1 MGAYNG
7 TVPTFLAGEVLDADK
22 LTEVSLFMTAMTGAW
37 TAYTPTLANL
47 TLGNGTLAAS
57 YRRIGHSLELRFR
70 FTLGSTSAVG
80 TSPTFSLP
88 AGMTALNASDVCG
101 DLSLQDTGTATRR
114 GQAILSTSTTIG
126 LFNFSSTGVLQ
137 GTTALVPHTWATT
150 DIIFCNSFVIE
161 LA

>member
-47 TLGNGTLAAS
+47 TLGNGVMAAS
-57 YRRIGHSLELRFR
+57 YRRIGHTLELRFR
-70 FTLGSTSAVG
+70 FTFGTTSVMG
-80 TSPTFSLP
+80 TNPTFSLP
-88 AGMTALNASDVCG
+88 AGMSALNTSDIAG
-101 DLSLQDTGTATRR
+101 DMYFQDTGASTRR
-114 GQAILSTSTTIG
+114 GQGIIASATTIG
-126 LFNFSSTGVLQ
+126 IFNFSTTGVLQ
-137 GTTALVPHTWATT
+137 GTSSTVPHTWAST
-150 DIIFCNSFVIE
+150 DIIFMNSFAIE

>member
-37 TAYTPTLANL
+37 TTYTPTLANL

-80 TSPTFSLP
+80 TSPTFSTP
-88 AGMTALNASDVCG
+88 AGMTALNVSDVAG
-101 DLSLQDTGTATRR
+101 DIYLQDTGASTRR
-114 GQAILSTSTTIG
+114 GQGIIASGTTIG
-126 LFNFSSTGVLQ
+126 IFNFSTTGILQ
-137 GTTALVPHTWATT
+137 GTTATVPHTWGTG
-150 DIIFCNSFVIE
+150 DIIFMNSFVIE